1 MSWLQNTFLEYY
13 KKWLKMVAVQH
24 KWHWFGWKIVSMW
37 THMYKEKKV
46 APGFTMAKEQTTI
59 LCKVAMLK
67 KIFYLKQV
75 VIYVLRIWI
84 IEGIHQN
91 SASCVRVVYIEV
103 IGTGK
108 NIHRMAQNWN
118 AVWVKS
124 CYTTENINS

>member
-1 MSWLQNTFLEYY
+1 MGTYIYQ
-13 KKWLKMVAVQH
+13 
-24 KWHWFGWKIVSMW
+24 
-37 THMYKEKKV
+37 EKKV

-59 LCKVAMLK
+59 LCKVAKLK

-75 VIYVLRIWI
+75 VIYLLNIWI

-103 IGTGK
+103 MGTRT

-118 AVWVKS
+118 AV
-124 CYTTENINS
+124 